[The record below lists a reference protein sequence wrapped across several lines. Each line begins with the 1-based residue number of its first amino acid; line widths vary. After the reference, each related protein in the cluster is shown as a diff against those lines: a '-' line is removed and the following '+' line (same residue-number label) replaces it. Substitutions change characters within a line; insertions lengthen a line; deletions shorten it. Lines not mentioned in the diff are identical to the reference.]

1 MPSDITVWTE
11 ASTEVNERRVRSKL
25 LPSRYPPSVVGCSRS
40 NPARQRKPPSTL
52 LRRETSPPIHPELRS
67 TGCSQRQAVIKIPR
81 GCGMP
86 CHDERQQRG
95 SNRGQRVHGIVETVT
110 RVEIVSR
117 NQVRDWTSP
126 IKTPTSAPLS
136 FRVSPPHFYSG
147 ASGTLRHTSDPTDV
161 SWSHPSDASIDPWN
175 CPEFV
180 ESRCYL
186 EVIASKIQ
194 ILCTTSILSWAP
206 PAR

>member
-1 MPSDITVWTE
+1 M
-11 ASTEVNERRVRSKL
+11 R
-25 LPSRYPPSVVGCSRS
+25 
-40 NPARQRKPPSTL
+40 
-52 LRRETSPPIHPELRS
+52 
-67 TGCSQRQAVIKIPR
+67 
-81 GCGMP
+81 
-86 CHDERQQRG
+86 CHDEQQQRG
-95 SNRGQRVHGIVETVT
+95 SSRGQRVHGTVETVT

-147 ASGTLRHTSDPTDV
+147 ASGIPRYTSDTTDV
-161 SWSHPSDASIDPWN
+161 KSSHPSDASIDQWN

-186 EVIASKIQ
+186 EIIASKIQ
-194 ILCTTSILSWAP
+194 ILCTTSILSLAP